1 MSLLDFTAFSLWI
14 NLLVF
19 AIAAAAVWAAG
30 SRLTRY
36 LDVIADKT
44 GMGEAFTGML
54 LMGGITSLPEIA
66 AVSSSSLAGNAA
78 LATNN
83 LLGSVSINV
92 VLIAAADAVLGRD
105 AITSA
110 IGRPTT
116 LMQGA
121 LVTIA
126 LALVVVAILVG
137 DVSLG
142 WFGAW
147 SLALLVYTV
156 FAFWMSSRYSRRAPW
171 RIAKRHEI
179 DDDDEADDAAEAFN
193 RSFERMS
200 VRRLLIQTAGVAAV
214 ILVAGFFLSQTAD
227 AISKQTGLGS
237 GFIGLVLV
245 GFATSLPELSSITMA
260 VRLRRYEMA
269 LGDVFGTNLL
279 TLGLIFLADLTYA
292 GGPVLQQAGTFEAV
306 AALLGL
312 ILTAIFLV
320 GLLERANK
328 TILRMGYDALV
339 ALVVF
344 GGGLVLLYFI
354 QA

>member
-1 MSLLDFTAFSLWI
+1 MSLLDFAAFSLWI
-14 NLLVF
+14 NLSVF
-19 AIAAAAVWAAG
+19 AIAAAAVWWAG

-36 LDVIADKT
+36 LDVIAEKT
-44 GMGEAFTGML
+44 GMGEAFAGML

-66 AVSSSSLAGNAA
+66 AVSSSAFSGNPA

-105 AITSA
+105 AITSTIA
-110 IGRPTT
+110 RPTT

-121 LVTIA
+121 LVIIA
-126 LALVVVAILVG
+126 LALVVTAILVG
-137 DVSLG
+137 DVDLG
-142 WFGAW
+142 WLGAW
-147 SLALLVYTV
+147 PLALLIYTV
-156 FAFWMSSRYSRRAPW
+156 FAFWMSSRYSEQAPW
-171 RIAKRHEI
+171 RARTRHDPDVGE
-179 DDDDEADDAAEAFN
+179 DAEQAAQTDRRTYEQ
-193 RSFERMS
+193 MS
-200 VRRLLIQTAGVAAV
+200 LSRLVLQTVGVGSV
-214 ILVAGFFLSQTAD
+214 ILFAGFALSQSAD

-237 GFIGLVLV
+237 GFVGLVLV
-245 GFATSLPELSSITMA
+245 AFATSLPELSSITTA

-279 TLGLIFLADLTYA
+279 TLGLIFLADVAYA
-292 GGPVLQQAGTFEAV
+292 GGPVLNQAGRFEAV

-312 ILTAIFLV
+312 VLTSIFLI
-320 GLLERANK
+320 GLLERGNK
-328 TILRMGYDALV
+328 TILRMGYDTLA

-354 QA
+354 QL

>member
-1 MSLLDFTAFSLWI
+1 MSLLDFTAFSLWV
-14 NLLVF
+14 NLSIF
-19 AIAAAAVWAAG
+19 AIAAAAVWWAG

-36 LDVIADKT
+36 LDVIAEKT
-44 GMGEAFTGML
+44 GMGEAFAGML

-66 AVSSSSLAGNAA
+66 AVSSSAFTGNAA

-105 AITSA
+105 AITST

-121 LVTIA
+121 LVIIA
-126 LALVVVAILVG
+126 LALVVIAILVG

-142 WFGAW
+142 WLGAW
-147 SLALLVYTV
+147 PLALLIYTV
-156 FAFWMSSRYSRRAPW
+156 FAFWMSSRYADHAPW
-171 RIAKRHEI
+171 RTRKRHDPDVGEDAKRAAR
-179 DDDDEADDAAEAFN
+179 ADR
-193 RSFERMS
+193 RSYEEMS
-200 VRRLLIQTAGVAAV
+200 LSKLVLRTVAVSFV
-214 ILVAGFFLSQTAD
+214 ILLAGFILSQSAD
-227 AISKQTGLGS
+227 AVSKQTGLGS
-237 GFIGLVLV
+237 GFVGLVLV
-245 GFATSLPELSSITMA
+245 AFATSLPELSSITTA

-279 TLGLIFLADLTYA
+279 TLGLIFLADVTYA
-292 GGPVLQQAGTFEAV
+292 GGPVLNQAGRFEAV

-312 ILTAIFLV
+312 VLTSIFLI
-320 GLLERANK
+320 GLLERSNR
-328 TILRMGYDALV
+328 TIFRMGYDALA

-344 GGGLVLLYFI
+344 GGGLVLLYLI
-354 QA
+354 QR